1 LIVCEIVV
9 AIGLNHKNTNMKQ
22 GIIAAALVAAALAII
37 LLGKA
42 TTWRRDSIDIH
53 IHDTY
58 FILPYWLLAL
68 FILTLLTLVFGAT
81 AACSHTFKKK
91 GYNLLAIA
99 GLLGM
104 AGLWLY
110 IRGVF

>member
-1 LIVCEIVV
+1 MI
-9 AIGLNHKNTNMKQ
+9 Q
-22 GIIAAALVAAALAII
+22 GFIATALVAAAIAIL

-42 TTWRRDSIDIH
+42 TTWHRHSVNIH
-53 IHDTY
+53 IHDTF

-68 FILTLLTLVFGAT
+68 FIVLLLTLVFGAT
-81 AACSHTFKKK
+81 AACCYAFKKK

-110 IRGVF
+110 TKGVFKQ